1 MAAVIV
7 DNVRFMLDICWCSD
21 YLLSIGRAEYLRR
34 IFMNLV
40 TLMTHSSFILVATDA
55 RVLQLKGS
63 QIDGSKTPELC
74 NS

>member
-1 MAAVIV
+1 
-7 DNVRFMLDICWCSD
+7 
-21 YLLSIGRAEYLRR
+21 
-34 IFMNLV
+34 MNLV